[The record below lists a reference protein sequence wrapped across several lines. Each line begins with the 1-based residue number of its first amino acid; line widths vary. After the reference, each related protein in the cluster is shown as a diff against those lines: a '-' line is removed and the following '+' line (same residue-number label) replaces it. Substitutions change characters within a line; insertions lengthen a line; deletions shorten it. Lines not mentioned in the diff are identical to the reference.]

1 MRRLDAGAAFSN
13 RLAILLYDASESVR
27 QLERALMDF
36 RRQIF
41 ESRRQ
46 EAQQVR
52 NAVFDRLQANGSGTA
67 MLPGDYLEA
76 TIKTF
81 DLVWRSR

>member
-1 MRRLDAGAAFSN
+1 MSISDIDDEIASH
-13 RLAILLYDASESVR
+13 LLYADPQR
-27 QLERALMDF
+27 MH
-36 RRQIF
+36 
-41 ESRRQ
+41 
-46 EAQQVR
+46 
-52 NAVFDRLQANGSGTA
+52 AVFDRLQANGSGTA